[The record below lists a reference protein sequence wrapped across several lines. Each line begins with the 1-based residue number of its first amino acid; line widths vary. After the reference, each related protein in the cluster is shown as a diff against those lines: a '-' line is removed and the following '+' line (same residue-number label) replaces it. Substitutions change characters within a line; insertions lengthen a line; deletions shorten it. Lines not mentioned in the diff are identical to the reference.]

1 MPAYLEMLLD
11 KSFEIIPGESYNQY
25 RLEVEEQVAKSYL
38 FYEVPIMEEKPWRV
52 MRDREYPLFARYIKA
67 KGLDP
72 TTGYGVVVAV
82 FRGDRCYLMSGED
95 FLKTYREME
104 ALDLAA
110 FLKTVRQW
118 LAT

>member
-1 MPAYLEMLLD
+1 MPPYIEMLLD

-38 FYEVPIMEEKPWRV
+38 FYEVPIMEEKPWRFI
-52 MRDREYPLFARYIKA
+52 RDREYPLFARYIKA

-104 ALDLAA
+104 GIDALSLSQ
-110 FLKTVRQW
+110 KIKQW